1 MASPDAHPT
10 TAAPTVERLP
20 GDRGDDAFLRAVGER
35 LRTLRARR
43 GVTRRDLSRLS
54 RVSERYIAQL
64 EAGDGNIS
72 ILLLRRIAQA
82 LGVGMEEAVAER
94 PERTVERVLLEQVV
108 SQLPDG
114 RLAEARGLLLRHF
127 GRQEARS
134 RGRRVALIGLR
145 GAGKSTLGRM
155 LAQRL
160 GLGFIELD
168 REVEREGRM
177 ELSDIFA
184 LHGQDGFRR
193 LERAA
198 LQRIVREGEP
208 AVIATG
214 GGIVA
219 EPATFEFLLDT
230 CVTVWLRA
238 SPEEHMRRV
247 VEQGDTRPMRD
258 NKRAMDDLRAILAS
272 REALYAKADATVDT
286 SGRKPEETLAELL
299 SLEGVGRPP
308 LAAD

>member
-1 MASPDAHPT
+1 MSSGQP
-10 TAAPTVERLP
+10 ERLHGQP
-20 GDRGDDAFLRAVGER
+20 DDDAFLQAVGAR

-54 RVSERYIAQL
+54 QVSERYIAQL
-64 EAGDGNIS
+64 EAGTGNVS
-72 ILLLRRIAQA
+72 ILLLRRIARA
-82 LGVGMEEAVAER
+82 LGVGAEELAAER

-108 SQLPDG
+108 AAVP
-114 RLAEARGLLLRHF
+114 EARVTEARELLQRHF
-127 GRQEARS
+127 GRREAATRA
-134 RGRRVALIGLR
+134 RRLALIGLR

-155 LAQRL
+155 LAERL
-160 GLGFIELD
+160 GVRFVELD

-177 ELSDIFA
+177 ELSDLFA
-184 LHGQDGFRR
+184 VHGQDGFRR

-198 LQRIVREGEP
+198 LERLVREETP

-219 EPATFEFLLDT
+219 EPATFGLLLDT

-258 NKRAMDDLRAILAS
+258 NRRAMDDLRAILDS
-272 REALYAKADATVDT
+272 REKLYARADFIVDT
-286 SGRKPEETLAELL
+286 SGRGVEEVLRALLALPAL
-299 SLEGVGRPP
+299 V
-308 LAAD
+308 AA